1 MERSGVSG
9 SRLLNTPAQE
19 QEFHIDLD
27 ELSSHLLLPHTRFS
41 NIIETVTQ
49 RFGEWVSWI
58 WILLLGVVVLN
69 VVMRYL
75 FGEGRIEFE
84 EIQWHLYSIGFL
96 MGLSYGVTTDSHIRV
111 DLFREKMDARLQAW
125 IELYGILL
133 LLLPFISLVVIYA
146 VPFVEYS
153 ITTAERSE
161 SPAGLSHRWLIKSML
176 LMGFIFLG
184 LATLARLSRLSCY
197 LFGFPRQTREQ
208 GDDA

>member
-1 MERSGVSG
+1 M
-9 SRLLNTPAQE
+9 NTPANE
-19 QEFHIDLD
+19 EEFHIDLD
-27 ELSSHLLLPHTRFS
+27 ELSSHLRLPQTSIS
-41 NIIETVTQ
+41 NIIETATH
-49 RFGEWVSWI
+49 RMGEWISWI

-96 MGLSYGVTTDSHIRV
+96 MGLSYGVITDSHIRV

-133 LLLPFISLVVIYA
+133 LLLPFILLVVIYA

-153 ITTAERSE
+153 ISTAERSE

-176 LMGFIFLG
+176 LIGFIFLG
-184 LATLARLSRLSCY
+184 LTTLSRLSRLSCY
-197 LFGFPRQTREQ
+197 LFGFPGQIRQQ
-208 GDDA
+208 GNDA

>member
-1 MERSGVSG
+1 
-9 SRLLNTPAQE
+9 LNSPVNE
-19 QEFHIDLD
+19 EEFHIDLD
-27 ELSSHLLLPHTRFS
+27 ELSSHLLLPHTSFS
-41 NIIETVTQ
+41 NIIESVTL
-49 RFGEWVSWI
+49 RVGELVSWV

-96 MGLSYGVTTDSHIRV
+96 MGLSYGVSTDSHIRV

-153 ITTAERSE
+153 IFTAERSE

-176 LMGFIFLG
+176 LIAFIFLG
-184 LATLARLSRLSCY
+184 LVTFSRLSRLSCY
-197 LFGFPRQTREQ
+197 LFGFPNQIRNQ
-208 GDDA
+208 GDET

>member
-1 MERSGVSG
+1 
-9 SRLLNTPAQE
+9 LNSPVNE
-19 QEFHIDLD
+19 DEFHIDLD
-27 ELSSHLLLPHTRFS
+27 ELSSHLLLPHTSFS
-41 NIIETVTQ
+41 NIIESVTL
-49 RFGEWVSWI
+49 RVGELVSWV

-96 MGLSYGVTTDSHIRV
+96 MGLSYGVSTDSHIRV

-153 ITTAERSE
+153 IFTAERSE

-176 LMGFIFLG
+176 LIAFIFLG
-184 LATLARLSRLSCY
+184 LVTFSRLSRLSCY
-197 LFGFPRQTREQ
+197 LFGFPNQIRNQ
-208 GDDA
+208 GDET

>member
-1 MERSGVSG
+1 VNS
-9 SRLLNTPAQE
+9 PAPE
-19 QEFHIDLD
+19 EKFHIDLD
-27 ELSSHLLLPHTRFS
+27 ELSSHLRLPHTSLS

-49 RFGEWVSWI
+49 RIGEWVSWI

-96 MGLSYGVTTDSHIRV
+96 MGLSYGVSTDTHIRV

-153 ITTAERSE
+153 ISTAERSE
-161 SPAGLSHRWLIKSML
+161 SPAGLSQRWLIKSML
-176 LMGFIFLG
+176 LIGFIFLG
-184 LATLARLSRLSCY
+184 LTTLSRLSRLSCY
-197 LFGFPRQTREQ
+197 LFGFPNQIRAAGE
-208 GDDA
+208 DA